1 MAAPFYSL
9 ERKVELAIKA
19 LLDAEDLDGVPVYI
33 GSNTQDETEEGEQ
46 GMRVPYVIVGCS
58 EGTPDM
64 EGQIDGVY
72 QLSARV
78 EVWTHRNDEPGAA
91 HGDRVG
97 LVRDAL
103 LTDDLPSRLSD
114 EVDDFHCFLLR
125 GSTLMGENE
134 GTHFKATLMLELTC
148 CASDLR

>member
-19 LLDAEDLDGVPVYI
+19 LLDDAELDGVPVYI

-46 GMRVPYVIVGCS
+46 GMRVPYVMVGCS
-58 EGTPDM
+58 EGMPDM

-72 QLSARV
+72 QLPARV
-78 EVWTHRNDEPGAA
+78 EVWTHRNDEPGST

-97 LVRDAL
+97 TVRDAL
-103 LTDDLPSRLSD
+103 LTDDLAERLSD
-114 EVDDFHCFLLR
+114 AIDDFHCFLLR

-134 GTHFKATLMLELTC
+134 GTHFKATLMLDLTC
-148 CASDLR
+148 CASDLQ

>member
-1 MAAPFYSL
+1 MAAPYYAL

-19 LLDAEDLDGVPVYI
+19 LLDAVDLDGVPVYI

-72 QLSARV
+72 VMPARV
-78 EVWTHRNDEPGAA
+78 EVFTHRHDEPGAA
-91 HGDRVG
+91 HGDRVATI
-97 LVRDAL
+97 RDAL
-103 LTDDLPSRLSD
+103 LVDDLSTQLSD
-114 EVDDFHCFLLR
+114 AAEDFHCFTLR
-125 GSTLMGENE
+125 SSTIMGENE
-134 GTHFKATLMLELTC
+134 GTHYKATLLLDLV
-148 CASDLR
+148 CAAADF